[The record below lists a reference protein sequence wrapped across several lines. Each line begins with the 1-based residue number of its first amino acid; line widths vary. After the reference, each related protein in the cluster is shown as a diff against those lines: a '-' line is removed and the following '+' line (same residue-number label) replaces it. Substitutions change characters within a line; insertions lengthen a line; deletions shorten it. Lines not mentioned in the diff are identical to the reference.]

1 MLSNIHYV
9 NIIDY
14 KGEFGSLKGARSFVV
29 GSQRHQHHGLE
40 LEHQVVD
47 ALRPEAHQE
56 LAFIPAG
63 CSSSPR
69 RAIDQKIE

>member
-9 NIIDY
+9 NRIDY

-29 GSQRHQHHGLE
+29 GSPRHQHQHLE
-40 LEHQVVD
+40 LDHQAVD
-47 ALRPEAHQE
+47 ALRHEAHQE

-63 CSSSPR
+63 CFSPPR
-69 RAIDQKIE
+69 RASDQQVE